1 MAKRYYTYFPWIFIW
16 LELLLISVVIVTAG
30 LLLSIGSL
38 PGLWII
44 LPLWAIICL
53 IRKDYKLGRTK
64 GYGDTLRHLLGSV
77 FWLAFALIGI
87 GQFMELPFAYGW
99 SLLLYLLAHAGIS
112 SFYRVGVQ
120 LALRRYRAKGKNYRN
135 ALIIGRNEWS
145 EKLEVQ
151 LNSRKE
157 LGIRVLEVLENDFI
171 RSSNHSLSQLD
182 GYSLDIIYLSQQLET
197 KLLHRIIDYADE
209 HYIKVKIIP
218 VSGIPIQKTPSFS
231 RYGDL
236 MLINLNEIPLDLKV
250 NRVFKRAFDTL
261 FSLSVIIFI
270 LSWMMPLFALIIK
283 LESNGPVFFVQK
295 RNGLNN
301 KVFNCYK
308 FRSMKLNKEAD
319 YKQAEKNDPR
329 TTNFGRFIRKYS
341 LDEMPQFF
349 NVLLGDMSIVGP
361 RPHSVPMN
369 RAFLG
374 VVGKYNSRHKIKPGI
389 TGLAQIRGYRGEI
402 SYPYQIKARVRLD
415 YFYIRN
421 WSFWLDISIIG
432 NTLKNLALNR
442 ENAY

>member
-16 LELLLISVVIVTAG
+16 LELILLAAVIVAGG
-30 LLLSIGSL
+30 LLPGIGTL

-44 LPLWAIICL
+44 LPLWTL
-53 IRKDYKLGRTK
+53 ISLYRKDYKLGRTEE
-64 GYGDTLRHLLGSV
+64 YGDTLRHLLGSV
-77 FWLAFALIGI
+77 LWLAFVLVGL
-87 GQFMELPFAYGW
+87 GQFVELPFTYGW
-99 SLLLYLLAHAGIS
+99 SLLVYLLAHTGIC
-112 SFYRVGVQ
+112 SFYRVGAQ

-135 ALIIGRNEWS
+135 ALIIGKNQWS
-145 EKLEVQ
+145 ERLEMQ
-151 LNSRKE
+151 LKARKE
-157 LGIRVLEVLENDFI
+157 LGIRVLDVLDNDFI
-171 RSSNHSLSQLD
+171 CSSHAPLSLLD
-182 GYSLDIIYLSQQLET
+182 NYSLDIIYLSQQLET
-197 KLLHRIIDYADE
+197 GLLHRVIDYADE

-218 VSGIPIQKTPSFS
+218 VSGIPIQKAPSFS

-236 MLINLNEIPLDLKV
+236 MLINLNEIPLDLKT
-250 NRVFKRAFDTL
+250 NRIFKRVFDTL
-261 FSLSVIIFI
+261 FSLSVIVFV
-270 LSWMMPLFALIIK
+270 LSWMLPLFALIIK
-283 LESNGPVFFVQK
+283 LESNGPVFFVQQ

-369 RAFLG
+369 REFLG
-374 VVGKYNSRHKIKPGI
+374 IVGRYNSRHKIKPGI
-389 TGLAQIRGYRGEI
+389 TGLAQIRGFRGEI
-402 SYPYQIKARVRLD
+402 SYPHQIKGRVRLD

-421 WSFWLDISIIG
+421 WSFWLDLSIIG

>member
-1 MAKRYYTYFPWIFIW
+1 MQKRYYTYFPWIFIL
-16 LELLLISVVIVTAG
+16 LELLLLSGVIVVG
-30 LLLSIGSL
+30 VLFFSIGTL
-38 PGLWII
+38 PGLWIM
-44 LPLWAIICL
+44 LPLWAFVSL
-53 IRKDYKLGRTK
+53 YRKDYKLGRTV

-77 FWLAFALIGI
+77 LWLAVALVGI
-87 GQFMELPFAYGW
+87 GQFVDLPFAYGW
-99 SLLLYLLAHAGIS
+99 SLFVFLSAHTAAC
-112 SFYRVGVQ
+112 SFYRVGAQ

-135 ALIIGRNEWS
+135 ALIIGKNEWS
-145 EKLEVQ
+145 KRLEIQ
-151 LNSRKE
+151 LNTRKE
-157 LGIRVLEVLENDFI
+157 LGIRVLNVLDNNFLG
-171 RSSNHSLSQLD
+171 LSQNPTSIL
-182 GYSLDIIYLSQQLET
+182 GNFPLDIIYLSQQLEST
-197 KLLHRIIDYADE
+197 LLNKIIDYADE

-218 VSGIPIQKTPSFS
+218 VSGIPIQKKPSFS

-236 MLINLNEIPLDLKV
+236 MLINLNEVPLDLKS
-250 NRVFKRAFDTL
+250 NQMFKRVFDML
-261 FSLSVIIFI
+261 FSLSVILFI
-270 LSWMMPLFALIIK
+270 LSWMIPLFALIIK
-283 LESNGPVFFVQK
+283 LESPGPVFFVQK

-319 YKQAEKNDPR
+319 FKQAKKNDPR
-329 TTNFGRFIRKYS
+329 TTRFGRFIRKYS

-361 RPHSVPMN
+361 RPHSLPMN
-369 RAFLG
+369 REFLG
-374 VVGKYNSRHKIKPGI
+374 IVGKYNSRHKIKPGI
-389 TGLAQIRGYRGEI
+389 TGLAQIRGFRGEI
-402 SYPYQIKARVRLD
+402 SYPHQIKARVRLD